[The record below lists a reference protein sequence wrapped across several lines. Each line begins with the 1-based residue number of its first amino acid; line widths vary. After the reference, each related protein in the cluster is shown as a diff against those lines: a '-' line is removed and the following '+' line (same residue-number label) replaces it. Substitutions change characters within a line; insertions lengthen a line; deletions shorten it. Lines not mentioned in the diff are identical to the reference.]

1 MNKHRIFD
9 HCMTLGTLFTGFA
22 VGNVLPISDPKT
34 DSIAF
39 VAGGALILL
48 GWVGVTRLDSAPGVE
63 VEPAPV
69 QERRIPNLNDA
80 PKAPNGFMSLRDVNA
95 YQSTVKSVKVKV
107 LDPRIKQWAWAVT
120 YENTSMVQTKWCGKK
135 RPFSKPAYVAFM
147 AEMLRDG
154 YITPIDPNKEKSSY
168 KPKGRLGR
176 EYIRD
181 LATGHAYR
189 PFPTL
194 TLDERSTHFLRAQ
207 VRKADS
213 AGQGSG

>member
-1 MNKHRIFD
+1 MLNKHRLFD
-9 HCMTLGTLFTGFA
+9 HCMTIGTLFTGFA

-48 GWVGVTRLDSAPGVE
+48 GWVGVTRLDSVPGVE

-69 QERRIPNLNDA
+69 VERRIPNLND
-80 PKAPNGFMSLRDVNA
+80 APNGFMSLRDVNA
-95 YQSTVKSVKVKV
+95 YQSTVKAVTVKV

-120 YENTSMVQTKWCGKK
+120 YENTSMVQSKWCGRK
-135 RPFSKPAYVAFM
+135 RPFSKPAYVAFI
-147 AEMLRDG
+147 ADMLKDD
-154 YITPIDPNKEKSSY
+154 YLTLIDPNKEKSSY
-168 KPKGRLGR
+168 KPKGRRGR

-213 AGQGSG
+213 LGQGSG

>member
-1 MNKHRIFD
+1 MFSPRLFD
-9 HCMTLGTLFTGFA
+9 HIVSVGTMFTGFA
-22 VGNVLPISDPKT
+22 VGHALRPTYDPMT
-34 DSIAF
+34 DSILF
-39 VAGGALILL
+39 VAGMTLWGAGIA
-48 GWVGVTRLDSAPGVE
+48 GIRYQEKSAPVE
-63 VEPAPV
+63 APELPTVET
-69 QERRIPNLNDA
+69 RHIPNLNA
-80 PKAPNGFMSLRDVNA
+80 APNGFTSLRELNVSEYA
-95 YQSTVKSVKVKV
+95 VPTVTAKV

-135 RPFSKPAYVAFM
+135 RPFSKPAYVAFI

-154 YITPIDPNKEKSSY
+154 YLAPIDPNKEKSSY
-168 KPKGRLGR
+168 KPAGRKGR

-181 LATGHAYR
+181 LAIGRAFR

-207 VRKADS
+207 LRKADS